1 MSRFF
6 SWTFTLLIGGL
17 VFAMPSLVKAQA
29 TPAEV
34 AALKKQLRDADA
46 KVRIKALDALLQA
59 NPNPRHIA
67 DLAETLFA
75 LHKDADPEVRS
86 RVMLTLPWFM
96 NEKAQ
101 AADALKI
108 LREHFKDADDD
119 TRINAIR
126 SAIFQAPET
135 AAEAVPVLIDVLRT
149 KPAFRA
155 AALSLIAQTGKHG
168 KAATPEI
175 FDALKSESALEFD
188 LALEAIDRLQ
198 LDIKPALPILA
209 KRAHGKIS
217 GYEGGKL
224 ARVFAKYDMPELT
237 LALRPQLMSP
247 GHGTMTQLMHST
259 IYHDQPERVL
269 KALIP
274 LLKDG
279 DLKTRA
285 LAAFMFAN
293 LDRRARSNFP
303 ADVDAI
309 IEKLGGSSKE
319 MVESLRANLKEKDLA
334 VRWYSAVALA
344 RAKSPA
350 AKEAV
355 PLAIGWLSETLP
367 PPHSVVVSFV
377 DEAHLARIV
386 FAADPEKAAALVF
399 DAVKVSGDMVKD
411 RLGIAVHG
419 LPTETLKAHL
429 IQSLASDHGHKLYAF
444 RVFRAMYDQ
453 TPKVRTELMPLLA
466 GALDDP
472 EAAIRLS
479 AAEVLL
485 NVGTKEYGPVV
496 AVAVKALDEKEPAL
510 RLRAIHVLY
519 GIGPKAEA
527 ARPALIKTLDDTD
540 PLVQLRAASALQVI
554 DPAKIEPIL
563 PVLKKNL
570 DRHDNASMPETLAL
584 VKRLG
589 PAAGPVVPSL
599 VALVEDKQ
607 SKHRLSAAQT
617 LLKVDP
623 KRTEPALQAI
633 MDTMANPK
641 WNRAEE
647 DRVMQMLRQLG
658 PIARPALPALHKSL
672 EQGKS
677 SRDMR
682 WSVTLATIDPTDE
695 NPSMLFL
702 RSCLSG
708 KGNGKSGVKDQLYAL
723 REIEDLGPQAKVF
736 VPELVS
742 LLKTE
747 KNVKALVN
755 TAYALESI
763 GRAAKE
769 ALPALEALVKSNKD
783 SSVQSAVRDAI
794 SAIKAK

>member
-1 MSRFF
+1 MSRFL
-6 SWTFTLLIGGL
+6 SWTFALLIGAL
-17 VFAMPSLVKAQA
+17 VFALPLHVNAQV

-34 AALKKQLRDADA
+34 AALKKQLRDADV
-46 KVRIKALDALLQA
+46 KVRISALDALLKA

-67 DLAETLFA
+67 DLAEPLFA

-86 RVMLTLPWFM
+86 RVMLLLSAFM
-96 NEKAQ
+96 NEKAS
-101 AADALKI
+101 AGDALKI
-108 LREHFKDADDD
+108 LREHFKDADDS

-135 AAEAVPVLIDVLRT
+135 AAEAVPVLIDVMRT

-175 FDALKSESALEFD
+175 FDALKTEGGLEFD

-237 LALRPQLMSP
+237 LAIRPLLMSP
-247 GHGTMTQLMHST
+247 GHGTMTQLEYST

-274 LLKDG
+274 LLKDS
-279 DLKTRA
+279 DLKTRT

-293 LDRRARSNFP
+293 LDREARSNFP
-303 ADVDAI
+303 AEVDVI
-309 IEKLGGSSKE
+309 LEKLGGSSKE
-319 MVESLRANLKEKDLA
+319 MVENLRANLKDKDLA
-334 VRWYSAVALA
+334 VRWYSAAALA

-367 PPHSVVVSFV
+367 PSDGMADFV

-386 FAADPEKAAALVF
+386 LAADAEKAAALVF

-411 RLGIAVHG
+411 RLAIAVHG

-429 IQSLASDHGHKLYAF
+429 IKSLAADQPYKLYAF

-453 TPKVRTELMPLLA
+453 TPQVRTALMPLLA
-466 GALDDP
+466 KVLDDP
-472 EAAIRLS
+472 EVAIRLN

-485 NVGTKEYGPVV
+485 SVGTKEYGPVV
-496 AVAVKALDEKEPAL
+496 VTAVKALDEKEPAL

-519 GIGPKAEA
+519 GMGPNAGA
-527 ARPALIKTLDDTD
+527 ARTALIKTLDDAD
-540 PLVQLRAASALQVI
+540 PLVQLRAAAALFSI
-554 DPAKIEPIL
+554 DPAKIEPIM

-570 DRHDNASMPETLAL
+570 DKHDNAS

-589 PAAGPVVPSL
+589 PAAGPLVPSL
-599 VALVEDKQ
+599 VALIEDKQ
-607 SKHRLSAAQT
+607 SPHRLSAAQT
-617 LLKVDP
+617 LLRVDP

-633 MDTMANPK
+633 VDTMANPK

-647 DRVMQMLRQLG
+647 DRVMEMLRQLG
-658 PIARPALPALHKSL
+658 PIARPALPALHQSL
-672 EQGKS
+672 EQTKS
-677 SRDMR
+677 SRNIR
-682 WSVTLATIDPTDE
+682 WSVLLAMIDPTDK

-702 RSCLSG
+702 RTCLSG
-708 KGNGKSGVKDQLYAL
+708 KGNGKSGVKDQLSAL

-736 VPELVS
+736 VPELAS

-747 KNVKALVN
+747 KDVKVLVE
-755 TAYALESI
+755 TAYVLESM
-763 GRAAKE
+763 GRAAKD
-769 ALPALEALVKSNKD
+769 ALPALEALAKSSTD
-783 SSVQSAVRDAI
+783 SAVQSAAREAI
-794 SAIKAK
+794 STIRAK

>member
-1 MSRFF
+1 MSRFL
-6 SWTFTLLIGGL
+6 SWTFAVVIGAL
-17 VFAMPSLVKAQA
+17 VFALPLHVHAQV

-34 AALKKQLRDADA
+34 AALKKQLRDADV
-46 KVRIKALDALLQA
+46 KVRISALDALLKA

-67 DLAETLFA
+67 DLAEPLFA

-86 RVMLTLPWFM
+86 RVMITLPWFM

-101 AADALKI
+101 TADALKI
-108 LREHFKDADDD
+108 LREHFKDADDS

-135 AAEAVPVLIDVLRT
+135 AAEAVPVLIDVMRT

-175 FDALKSESALEFD
+175 FDALKTEGGLEFD

-217 GYEGGKL
+217 GYEGEKL
-224 ARVFAKYDMPELT
+224 ARVFAKHDMPELT
-237 LALRPQLMSP
+237 LAIRPLLMSP
-247 GHGTMTQLMHST
+247 GHGTMTQLTHCT

-274 LLKDG
+274 LLKDA
-279 DLKTRA
+279 DPKTRT
-285 LAAFMFAN
+285 LAAFMLAN
-293 LDRRARSNFP
+293 IERQMRSNFP
-303 ADVDAI
+303 AEVDAI

-319 MVESLRANLKEKDLA
+319 MVENLRANLKDKDLS

-355 PLAIGWLSETLP
+355 PLAIGWLSETWP
-367 PPHSVVVSFV
+367 PAHVVDFV
-377 DEAHLARIV
+377 HEAHLARIV
-386 FAADPEKAAALVF
+386 FAADPEKAASLVF
-399 DAVKVSGDMVKD
+399 DAVKISGDVVKD
-411 RLGIAVHG
+411 RLAIAVHG

-429 IQSLASDHGHKLYAF
+429 VKSLAADQAHKLYAF

-453 TPKVRTELMPLLA
+453 TPKVRTALMPLLA
-466 GALDDP
+466 KVLDDP
-472 EAAIRLS
+472 EVAIRLN

-519 GIGPKAEA
+519 GMGPNAGA
-527 ARPALIKTLDDTD
+527 ARTALIKTLDDAD
-540 PLVQLRAASALQVI
+540 PLVQLRAAAALFSI
-554 DPAKIEPIL
+554 DPAKIEPIM

-570 DRHDNASMPETLAL
+570 DKHDNASMPETLML

-589 PAAGPVVPSL
+589 PAAGPLVPSL
-599 VALVEDKQ
+599 VALIEDKQ
-607 SKHRLSAAQT
+607 SPHRLSAAQT
-617 LLKVDP
+617 LLRVDP

-633 MDTMANPK
+633 VDTMANPK

-658 PIARPALPALHKSL
+658 PIARPALPALHQSL
-672 EQGKS
+672 EQTKS
-677 SRDMR
+677 SRNIR
-682 WSVTLATIDPTDE
+682 WSAMLAMIDPTDK
-695 NPSMLFL
+695 NSSMLFL
-702 RSCLSG
+702 RTCLSG
-708 KGNGKSGVKDQLYAL
+708 KGNGKSGVKDQLSAL

-736 VPELVS
+736 VPELAS

-747 KNVKALVN
+747 KNVKVLVE
-755 TAYALESI
+755 TAYVLESM
-763 GRAAKE
+763 GRAAKD
-769 ALPALEALVKSNKD
+769 ALPALEALAKSSED
-783 SSVQSAVRDAI
+783 SAVQSAVREAI
-794 SAIKAK
+794 SSIKAK